1 MDSFKFPP
9 DWKPAWFVGN
19 VGDVKKKE
27 TGAKREKGRGERE
40 EDNTKWVAMEIV
52 AFPDS
57 FLWQV
62 TKSITTPS
70 KMYGKGKGA
79 VVPSD
84 SQAREK

>member
-1 MDSFKFPP
+1 M
-9 DWKPAWFVGN
+9 GN

-57 FLWQV
+57 FL
-62 TKSITTPS
+62 
-70 KMYGKGKGA
+70 
-79 VVPSD
+79 
-84 SQAREK
+84 